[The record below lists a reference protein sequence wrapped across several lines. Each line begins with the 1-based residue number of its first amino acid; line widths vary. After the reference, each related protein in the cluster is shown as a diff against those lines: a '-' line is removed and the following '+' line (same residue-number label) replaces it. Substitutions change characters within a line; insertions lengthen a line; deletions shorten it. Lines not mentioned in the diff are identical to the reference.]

1 MQQTLLAFLAMLILA
16 VFALTQQRALFF
28 TNEAT
33 YDSEFEMA
41 ATDLAMRRLA
51 LVGRRAY
58 DAATT
63 DREGAWRMT
72 DPNAFSDPGGLGRQ
86 SAWDD
91 NDLDDFNAD
100 SLALVT
106 HTLNGERFA
115 FRLGLRVRYV
125 DPATLEAASDETMI
139 KEIEVTVYKPTVNLA
154 APDTDPADR
163 YVRLTRLFTHG
174 GRLLREGA

>member
-16 VFALTQQRALFF
+16 VFALTQQRALLF

-33 YDSEFEMA
+33 YDTELEMA
-41 ATDLAMRRLA
+41 ATDLAVRRLA
-51 LVGRRAY
+51 LVGQRAY

-63 DREGAWRMT
+63 DREVAWQVDDPSVFT
-72 DPNAFSDPGGLGRQ
+72 DAGGLGRQ

-106 HTLNGERFA
+106 HTLNGEFFT

-125 DPATLEAASDETMI
+125 DPATLEAASNETMV
-139 KEIEVTVYKPTVNLA
+139 KEVEVTVYKPTANLA
-154 APDTDPADR
+154 APDADPTDR